1 MGKVKVL
8 VLAGLMAWLPGLV
21 TAQTKVPTPPA
32 KALIE
37 AALKDD
43 RAYAITRD
51 LSTDIGPRLAGT
63 EAEARARDW
72 AVARLTQEGFT
83 NARVETFPLTAW
95 ERIIETA
102 TIIGPHAQR
111 LEVHATGGSPSTPAE
126 GIVGEVVRFADM
138 VALRAAAPGSLT
150 GKIAFVD
157 DIMPVTEDGS
167 GYGKAV
173 SLARLAVSSA
183 LPARLSARSM
193 SAKVPAIEARLAVL
207 MQQLAAPYAIDDR
220 LVNITVSIGVAVFP
234 QDDANPDTLLRHA
247 DQAMYAAKQ
256 AGRNRFHQF
265 DAAQERAL
273 QLLRAQG
280 HYLREALAQAQFILY
295 LQPKVDMRSGTVVGA
310 EVLSRW
316 QHPERGLVSPG
327 EFLPLLEGTDLE
339 IGFGEWVAEAAL
351 TVLGSNV
358 DAQHLQQ
365 PDFAD
370 WVAGCLA
377 RHPRVPA
384 HLVEIEITE
393 SAALY
398 DLSAVADTL
407 NALRAMGVTVAL
419 DDFGTGYSSLTY
431 LRRLPMDTLKIA
443 QSFVH

>member
-173 SLARLAVSSA
+173 VKRRECASVAAELG
-183 LPARLSARSM
+183 
-193 SAKVPAIEARLAVL
+193 AI
-207 MQQLAAPYAIDDR
+207 
-220 LVNITVSIGVAVFP
+220 
-234 QDDANPDTLLRHA
+234 
-247 DQAMYAAKQ
+247 
-256 AGRNRFHQF
+256 
-265 DAAQERAL
+265 
-273 QLLRAQG
+273 
-280 HYLREALAQAQFILY
+280 
-295 LQPKVDMRSGTVVGA
+295 
-310 EVLSRW
+310 
-316 QHPERGLVSPG
+316 
-327 EFLPLLEGTDLE
+327 
-339 IGFGEWVAEAAL
+339 
-351 TVLGSNV
+351 
-358 DAQHLQQ
+358 
-365 PDFAD
+365 
-370 WVAGCLA
+370 GCLI
-377 RHPRVPA
+377 R
-384 HLVEIEITE
+384 
-393 SAALY
+393 SA
-398 DLSAVADTL
+398 
-407 NALRAMGVTVAL
+407 
-419 DDFGTGYSSLTY
+419 GTSE
-431 LRRLPMDTLKIA
+431 RE
-443 QSFVH
+443 VHV